1 MGKMKELATN
11 NEMLLDALGK
21 AKKRKLITAKE
32 IKAYEDKLKKT
43 FPHIGYDLSS
53 LYKDELKKKEKPKD
67 EETKKVKSDDE
78 VDDTPDDDED
88 DEDEDDE

>member
-21 AKKRKLITAKE
+21 AKKRKLITPRE

-53 LYKDELKKKEKPKD
+53 LYKDELKKKEKTND
-67 EETKKVKSDDE
+67 EETKKVKSDEE
-78 VDDTPDDDED
+78 VDETEDDEEE
-88 DEDEDDE
+88 EDEDDD